1 MKADEISGVSECI
14 IMGQSM
20 SIGTGAMKVVRPLE
34 IEVGLGD
41 RGVEGL
47 SFGDAVRPALKA
59 RQERLKARRAALVGA
74 AA

>member
-1 MKADEISGVSECI
+1 
-14 IMGQSM
+14 
-20 SIGTGAMKVVRPLE
+20 MKVVRPLE

-59 RQERLKARRAALVGA
+59 RGERLRARRAALVGA